1 MRLPYLWTQA
11 KEVEVSERYDQYR
24 GQFPSLS
31 TQQLLQLLLLCVE
44 TRWSGEQAQGGVGQT
59 SKSRQLPVG

>member
-31 TQQLLQLLLLCVE
+31 TQQLQQFCVE